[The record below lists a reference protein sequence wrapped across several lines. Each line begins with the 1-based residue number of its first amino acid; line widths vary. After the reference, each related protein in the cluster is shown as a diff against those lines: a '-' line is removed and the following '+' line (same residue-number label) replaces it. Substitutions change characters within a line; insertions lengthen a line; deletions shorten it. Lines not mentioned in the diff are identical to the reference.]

1 MAQLSNL
8 IVNGVSRLLSKL
20 YVSDSVTAPEFIGK
34 LTGNADSA
42 TKVNGHTVNSDVP
55 ANAKFTDTTYTHP
68 TTSGNK
74 HIPSGGSS
82 GQILRWSADGT
93 AAWGA
98 DNNTTYSVATT
109 SANGLMSSTDKS
121 KLDGIATGANKTT
134 VDSSLSST
142 STNPVQNKV
151 INSALAGKLPISG
164 GTISGSLGVNN
175 NLTVSGNGQID
186 GTIILNGASASYSDG
201 DIVILD
207 SSNELHTRTAAQI
220 RSDIGAASS
229 GHDHSKVGIYPS
241 AIELA
246 PASTSAGNGGY
257 IDFHYNASSDDYTS
271 RIIETNSGY
280 LRIIATLLTLK
291 CHITCENLDKYYA
304 LEKSRTVSSVP
315 HKLTVGVA
323 AGGASTLEHYTNGT
337 LDGRIE
343 LSAAGLTMANGTGA
357 VDTKLMRNI
366 YAGTG
371 SMTAKSTALTTGC
384 IYMQYS

>member
-121 KLDGIATGANKTT
+121 KLDGIATGATKVT

-151 INSALAGKLPISG
+151 VNSALASK
-164 GTISGSLGVNN
+164 
-175 NLTVSGNGQID
+175 
-186 GTIILNGASASYSDG
+186 
-201 DIVILD
+201 
-207 SSNELHTRTAAQI
+207 
-220 RSDIGAASS
+220 AASNHNHNGVS
-229 GHDHSKVGIYPS
+229 VNPA
-241 AIELA
+241 AIELT
-246 PASTSAGNGGY
+246 PASTSAGHGGY
-257 IDFHYNASSDDYTS
+257 IDFHYNASTEDYTS
-271 RIIETNSGY
+271 RIIEGSSG
-280 LRIIATLLTLK
+280 TLTLTGK
-291 CHITCENLDKYYA
+291 M
-304 LEKSRTVSSVP
+304 
-315 HKLTVGVA
+315 VG
-323 AGGASTLEHYTNGT
+323 TNYTDYT
-337 LDGRIE
+337 TPRF
-343 LSAAGLTMANGTGA
+343 
-357 VDTKLMRNI
+357 RNI
-366 YAGTG
+366 YAGT
-371 SMTAKSTALTTGC
+371 SAMTAGTTALSNGA
-384 IYMQYS
+384 IYLQYES